1 MQERVNVVV
10 DEEMKRKAVFVLQMK
25 RNEFN

>member
-25 RNEFN
+25 RNELN